1 MNRDCSLLLNDLKEW
16 NIELSDQQIE
26 QFEKYYDLLVEWNSF
41 MNLTAITDYEEVLKK
56 HFLDSMS
63 FVKVLDVLK
72 EKNSSLD
79 FSDLS
84 KVKFS
89 FIDIGTGAGF
99 PGIPLKILFPN
110 SKIVLMDSLNKRINF
125 LNEVISQLGLTGIE
139 AVHSRAED
147 LAKKKEYREQ
157 FDFAVSRAVANI
169 ATLSEYC
176 IPFVK
181 KNGYFVS
188 FKSDKLSDELSVA
201 GNAIG
206 ILGGEIDET
215 ITFVLPNSDFNRN
228 LLMIH
233 KVRNTSTK
241 YPRKAGLPSK
251 EPLK

>member
-1 MNRDCSLLLNDLKEW
+1 MREELFNQFKKELVSYGF
-16 NIELSDQQIE
+16 NLTEEQYE
-26 QFEKYYDLLVEWNSF
+26 QFNKYYELLVSWNEK
-41 MNLTAITDYEEVLKK
+41 MNLTAITDYEDVLYK
-56 HFLDSMS
+56 HFLDS
-63 FVKVLDVLK
+63 V
-72 EKNSSLD
+72 SLIKAI
-79 FSDLS
+79 DLTNINT
-84 KVKFS
+84 V
-89 FIDIGTGAGF
+89 IDIGTGAGF